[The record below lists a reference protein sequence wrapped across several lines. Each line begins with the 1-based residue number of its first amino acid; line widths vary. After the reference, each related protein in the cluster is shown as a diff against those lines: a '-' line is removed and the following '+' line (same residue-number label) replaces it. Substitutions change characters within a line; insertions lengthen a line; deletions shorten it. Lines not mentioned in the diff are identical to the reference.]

1 MSSGGMVIHAR
12 KSSRHSPHGWGR
24 SNSLKCLSQGQKMSE
39 LGSEA
44 AAPIIRCRNVHGNKT
59 TCIVHGVDKQMRE
72 RIARGRKGG
81 DVCDP
86 LSPGNL
92 WVGCDKLRFG
102 SPRIRSPNRAIL

>member
-1 MSSGGMVIHAR
+1 
-12 KSSRHSPHGWGR
+12 
-24 SNSLKCLSQGQKMSE
+24 MSE

-92 WVGCDKLRFG
+92 WVGCDDTDRGKTLRFG